1 MSATSYL
8 LVSSQSTIQVLS
20 PTVVQDVVVASI
32 QTQPSGV
39 VADLWFPQDVWD
51 GGTAATTLNEY
62 AANIESV
69 RQMPQVVGASSGQSL
84 DDSGL
89 LQSEITFVVGY
100 APPGSLYPP
109 ATVDVVV
116 PASEL
121 NPLFR
126 FSGEPGVTKAKTAI
140 QAAYQ
145 NLVNIA
151 SGTDTSSA
159 STTPPPIP
167 PTSGT
172 TSTTSG

>member
-1 MSATSYL
+1 MSTTGYL

-20 PTVVQDVVVASI
+20 PTVVQDVVIASI

-39 VADLWFPQDVWD
+39 FADLWFPKDIWD
-51 GGTAATTLNEY
+51 GGTAATTLNDY
-62 AANIESV
+62 AANIEKV
-69 RQMPQVVGASSGQSL
+69 RQMPQVVGATSGQSL

-100 APPGSLYPP
+100 APPDSIYPP

-126 FSGEPGVTKAKTAI
+126 FSGEPGVTKAQTAI
-140 QAAYQ
+140 MAAYQ
-145 NLVNIA
+145 NLVNVA
-151 SGTDTSSA
+151 SGTDTSA
-159 STTPPPIP
+159 AATTPPPIP

-172 TSTTSG
+172 GSTAAG